1 MIDPQD
7 GRVGRIVEFH
17 LKQKRS
23 YGQHTPDSGASRDEA
38 NRV

>member
-23 YGQHTPDSGASRDEA
+23 YGQHTPDPRSIQS
-38 NRV
+38 